1 MRFMVIRRADKST
14 EAGVRPSKALLDAM
28 TKYHEDGAKAGIV
41 LDGVGLHPT
50 ARGARVKITGG
61 KPTVLDGPFAETKE
75 LIAGFTMIRAHSK
88 EEAIAWVKGWPRED
102 GDVEL
107 EIRQLFEPE
116 DFAALVKD

>member
-14 EAGVRPSKALLDAM
+14 EAGGRPSKALLDAM
-28 TKYHEDGAKAGIV
+28 MKYHEDGAKAGIV
-41 LDGVGLHPT
+41 LDGTGLQPSSK
-50 ARGARVKITGG
+50 GARVKIAGG
-61 KPTVLDGPFAETKE
+61 KATVTDGPFAETKE
-75 LIAGFTMIRAHSK
+75 LIAGFTMIQAKSR

-116 DFAALVKD
+116 DVASWGKD